1 MMARKLFVLLT
12 AVVFSLNLASL
23 GFTAGM
29 GDDVKGTVTKIEGGQ
44 VTIKDAM
51 GIEQSVEPKNPD
63 ALTNLKVGDKATVKD
78 GMLMKGD
85 GMEPAAPSPGS
96 GY

>member
-1 MMARKLFVLLT
+1 MAKKLAILLVA
-12 AVVFSLNLASL
+12 AVISMNLPALAIS
-23 GFTAGM
+23 AGM
-29 GDDVKGTVTKIEGGQ
+29 GDDVKGTVTKIEGGT

-51 GIEQSVEPKNPD
+51 GIEQTVEPKNPD
-63 ALTNLKVGDKATVKD
+63 ALTDLKVGDKAAVKD

-85 GMEPAAPSPGS
+85 GMEPAAPSPAP

>member
-1 MMARKLFVLLT
+1 MTKKLAILLVA
-12 AVVFSLNLASL
+12 AVISLNLPALAIS
-23 GFTAGM
+23 AGM

-51 GIEQSVEPKNPD
+51 GIEQTVEPKNPD
-63 ALTNLKVGDKATVKD
+63 ALTDLKVGDKAAVKD

-85 GMEPAAPSPGS
+85 GMEPAAPSPAP